1 MIRSSNS
8 RTLAVAA
15 LLAAAALPRPA
26 AAHAHLTE
34 SQPAEGATAASV
46 PDLRLLYT
54 EALDLDRSTIAVRFS
69 AGQAVPLPALAADPV
84 EPRAVLL
91 HLAQPLTPGAY
102 IVEWH
107 AVTARNGQQTEG
119 TYAFNVGP
127 AAAQAADAAAVRA
140 VQPWARATAPQQ
152 KVGGAYVTLTSPAGD
167 RLLGASSPVAGKAG
181 LHEMRMDGNVM
192 RMREL
197 ADGLPLPAGQAVAL
211 APGGY
216 HIMLMDLKQPLV
228 AGQVIPVQLRF
239 QNAPPLDLQVTV
251 APVGAGGPPGKGDH
265 SPSHGSEHGPDHGGM
280 TGHVQ

>member
-1 MIRSSNS
+1 M
-8 RTLAVAA
+8 THLLHPLAAAA
-15 LLAAAALPRPA
+15 LLAAAAALPRPA
-26 AAHAHLTE
+26 AAHAHLAE
-34 SQPAEGATAASV
+34 SQPAEGATAAAV

-54 EALDLDRSTIAVRFS
+54 EALDLGRSTVAVRSS
-69 AGQAVPLPALAADPV
+69 AGQAVPLPVLAADPA

-102 IVEWH
+102 TVEWH
-107 AVTARNGQQTEG
+107 AVAARNGRQTEG

-127 AAAQAADAAAVRA
+127 AAAMAPGVASVQA

-167 RLLGASSPVAGKAG
+167 RLLGASSPVAAKVE

-211 APGGY
+211 APGG
-216 HIMLMDLKQPLV
+216 HHFMLMDLKQPLV
-228 AGQVIPVQLRF
+228 AGQAIPLQLRF
-239 QNAPPLDLQVTV
+239 QNAPPLDVQVTV
-251 APVGAGGPPGKGDH
+251 APVGAGGPPGRG
-265 SPSHGSEHGPDHGGM
+265 GHGPNHGGM